1 MDKTFKKGE
10 IVWAKVRGYSWWP
23 GIVKKITLKVTNIDD
38 TIYGQ
43 NKINSSISR
52 EIRIL
57 VKFIGDNSHSILPL
71 EKIEKFD
78 EKFLEFSKTK
88 KKPLQ
93 NSIKLAKKML
103 SGEISIFELNK
114 NITPKNTNN
123 NNTFLPE
130 IIDFSEDESDKEK
143 SVKKVY
149 KSYFFI

>member
-1 MDKTFKKGE
+1 
-10 IVWAKVRGYSWWP
+10 
-23 GIVKKITLKVTNIDD
+23 
-38 TIYGQ
+38 
-43 NKINSSISR
+43 
-52 EIRIL
+52 
-57 VKFIGDNSHSILPL
+57 
-71 EKIEKFD
+71 
-78 EKFLEFSKTK
+78 
-88 KKPLQ
+88 
-93 NSIKLAKKML
+93 ML